1 VTWPRQIN
9 CPSGWRSRRW
19 STALMRDGDIP
30 DIDTLLFLDG
40 LRKKYSASVGPRET
54 YRTPFKGE

>member
-1 VTWPRQIN
+1 
-9 CPSGWRSRRW
+9 
-19 STALMRDGDIP
+19 MRDGDIP